1 MSSTFLT
8 YTFIGLGLGSIYG
21 IFGLSFGGIYSSTGI
36 VNFAQGDFA
45 MLGGMISSVAV
56 HRWGMPYGLGLL
68 LSIVGAGVLAIV
80 IQFAIVEPLLR
91 RNAGLISII
100 IGTVALG
107 LILEGA
113 IGATV
118 GYATQPTAGYIS
130 PNAYHLGNVVLAKI
144 YLVIIIATILL
155 TVGYWLFTRKTIWG
169 KALLATGEDSVG
181 AQAVGIPS
189 RRVRTWAFILSAA
202 IAAIAGFLVAPLV
215 SVSVT
220 EGYSLLMY
228 GFIAAVIGG
237 IDRPYAALP
246 GGIVLGLLTSYVAG
260 WKGEYVD
267 FAQVG
272 GLLLI
277 LAIRPKG
284 LFGVESP

>member
-1 MSSTFLT
+1 VDTFLT
-8 YTFIGLGLGSIYG
+8 YTFIGLGLGSVYG
-21 IFGLSFGGIYSSTGI
+21 IFGLSFGGIYTSTGI

-56 HRWGMPYGLGLL
+56 YHWGLPYVLGCLI
-68 LSIVGAGVLAIV
+68 SMAGAGVLAVI
-80 IQFAIVEPLLR
+80 IQFGIVEPLLR
-91 RNAGLISII
+91 RNAGIIAII
-100 IGTVALG
+100 IGTVAIG
-107 LILEGA
+107 LMLEGA

-118 GYATQPTAGYIS
+118 GYATQPTANYIS
-130 PNAYHLGNVVLAKI
+130 PNAYHLGNIVLAKI
-144 YLVIIIATILL
+144 YLVIIIATVVV
-155 TVGYWLFTRKTIWG
+155 TAAYWLFTHKTIWG
-169 KALLATGEDSVG
+169 KALLATGNDSIG
-181 AQAVGIPS
+181 AQAVGIPA
-189 RRVRTWAFILSAA
+189 RRVRTWAFVLSAA

-237 IDRPYAALP
+237 VDRPYAALP
-246 GGIVLGLLTSYVAG
+246 GGIILGLLTSYMAG
-260 WKGEYVD
+260 WNGDFVA

-272 GLLLI
+272 GLILI

-284 LFGVESP
+284 LFGVVSP

>member
-1 MSSTFLT
+1 MSTFLT

-45 MLGGMISSVAV
+45 MLGGMVSSVAV
-56 HRWGMPYGLGLL
+56 HRWGLPYPVGCL
-68 LSIVGAGVLAIV
+68 LSMVAAALLAVV

-91 RNAGLISII
+91 RNAGIISII
-100 IGTVALG
+100 IGTVAIG
-107 LILEGA
+107 LMLEGA
-113 IGATV
+113 IGGTV
-118 GYATQPTAGYIS
+118 GYATQPTADYIS
-130 PNAYHLGNVVLAKI
+130 SNAYHLGNVVLAKI
-144 YLVIIIATILL
+144 YLAIIVATVIITA
-155 TVGYWLFTRKTIWG
+155 GYWLFTHKTIWG
-169 KALLATGEDSVG
+169 KALLATGQDSIG

-202 IAAIAGFLVAPLV
+202 IAAVAGFLVAPLV

-220 EGYSLLMY
+220 EGYSLLIY

-237 IDRPYAALP
+237 IEKPYAALV
-246 GGIVLGLLTSYVAG
+246 GGIILGLLTSYVAG
-260 WKGEYVD
+260 WNGTYVD

-272 GLLLI
+272 GLVLI
-277 LAIRPKG
+277 LALRPRG
-284 LFGVESP
+284 LFGVAPA

>member
-1 MSSTFLT
+1 VSSFLT

-21 IFGLSFGGIYSSTGI
+21 IFGLSFGGIYTSTGI

-56 HRWGMPYGLGLL
+56 HRWGWPYPLGCL
-68 LSIVGAGVLAIV
+68 LSMVAAGLLAIV

-91 RNAGLISII
+91 RNAGLIAII
-100 IGTVALG
+100 IGTVAIG
-107 LILEGA
+107 LMLEGA

-118 GYATQPTAGYIS
+118 GYATQPTANYIS
-130 PNAYHLGNVVLAKI
+130 SNAYHLGNVVLAKI
-144 YLVIIIATILL
+144 YLVIIVATVVLS
-155 TVGYWLFTRKTIWG
+155 VGYWLFTRKTIWG
-169 KALLATGEDSVG
+169 KALLATGQDHTG
-181 AQAVGIPS
+181 AQAIGIPS
-189 RRVRTWAFILSAA
+189 RRVRTWAFVLSAS

-220 EGYSLLMY
+220 EGYSLLIY
-228 GFIAAVIGG
+228 GFIAAVVGG

-246 GGIVLGLLTSYVAG
+246 GGIIVGLLTSYVAG
-260 WKGEYVD
+260 WKGDYVD

-272 GLLLI
+272 GLILI
-277 LAIRPKG
+277 LAVRPKG
-284 LFGVESP
+284 LFGVNSA

>member
-1 MSSTFLT
+1 VSTFLT

-21 IFGLSFGGIYSSTGI
+21 IFGLSFGGIYTSTGI

-56 HRWGMPYGLGLL
+56 HRWGWPYPLGLL
-68 LSIVGAGVLAIV
+68 LSMAAAGLLAIV

-91 RNAGLISII
+91 RNAGLIAII
-100 IGTVALG
+100 IGTVAIG
-107 LILEGA
+107 LMLEGA

-118 GYATQPTAGYIS
+118 GYATQPTANYIS
-130 PNAYHLGNVVLAKI
+130 SNAYHLGNVVLAKI
-144 YLVIIIATILL
+144 YLVIIIATVLL
-155 TVGYWLFTRKTIWG
+155 SVGYWLFTRKTIWG
-169 KALLATGEDSVG
+169 KALLATGQDHTG
-181 AQAVGIPS
+181 AQAIGIPS
-189 RRVRTWAFILSAA
+189 RWVRTWAFVLSAS

-220 EGYSLLMY
+220 EGYSLLIY
-228 GFIAAVIGG
+228 GFIAAVVGG

-246 GGIVLGLLTSYVAG
+246 GGIIVGLLTSYVAG
-260 WKGEYVD
+260 WKGDYVD

-272 GLLLI
+272 GLILI
-277 LAIRPKG
+277 LAVRPKG
-284 LFGVESP
+284 LFGVNSA

>member
-1 MSSTFLT
+1 MSTFLT

-21 IFGLSFGGIYSSTGI
+21 IFGLSFGGIYTSTGI

-56 HRWGMPYGLGLL
+56 YHWGLPYLVGCL
-68 LSIVGAGVLAIV
+68 LSMVGAGLLAVV
-80 IQFAIVEPLLR
+80 IQFGIVEPLLR
-91 RNAGLISII
+91 RNAGLIAII
-100 IGTVALG
+100 IGTVAIG
-107 LILEGA
+107 LMLEGA

-118 GYATQPTAGYIS
+118 GYATQPTANYIS

-144 YLVIIIATILL
+144 YLVIIIATVCI
-155 TVGYWLFTRKTIWG
+155 TAGYWLFTHKTIWG
-169 KALLATGEDSVG
+169 KALLATGQDSIG

-189 RRVRTWAFILSAA
+189 RRVRTWAFVLSAA

-220 EGYSLLMY
+220 EGYSLLIY

-246 GGIVLGLLTSYVAG
+246 GGIILGLLTSYVAG
-260 WKGEYVD
+260 WNGDFVD

-272 GLLLI
+272 GLILI
-277 LAIRPKG
+277 LAVRPKG
-284 LFGVESP
+284 LFGVVGP